1 MTQYV
6 EQFPIPN
13 PNTDEAKEAINLVKK
28 IIAGCSEA
36 ETTRYM
42 NSINKLTEQMFMTA

>member
-13 PNTDEAKEAINLVKK
+13 PNTEPAQKAIALVKK
-28 IIAGCSEA
+28 IIAGCSETEA
-36 ETTRYM
+36 TRYM
-42 NSINKLTEQMFMTA
+42 NNINQLTEQMFMTA